1 MANVCFPDVI
11 CKKGSDTCGGIPG
24 LGRRLSVI
32 ICGGC
37 VGEMVRSV
45 KGAVD
50 GVNSRCDWQ
59 KSDRHPRDDW

>member
-1 MANVCFPDVI
+1 MCQAEWKVI

-24 LGRRLSVI
+24 LGRRSSVI

-45 KGAVD
+45 KSSMDEMDTIHEG
-50 GVNSRCDWQ
+50 
-59 KSDRHPRDDW
+59 